1 MIRRMIYHTASDG
14 VLTVSGYRSD
24 SKNRS
29 VYFYNESL
37 VLPAARDLRL
47 ARFLYVGACEILQ
60 IFHFIQI
67 ISVFIGG

>member
-1 MIRRMIYHTASDG
+1 MIRRMIYHTVCDG
-14 VLTVSGYRSD
+14 VLTVSGYCSD
-24 SKNRS
+24 SRNRS
-29 VYFYNESL
+29 VYFYIENL

-67 ISVFIGG
+67 KPVFIGC